1 MALKIYMHSRLILM
15 IIRKALEDLEL
26 YLEVEVKALSWKE

>member
-1 MALKIYMHSRLILM
+1 MHLRLILT
-15 IIRKALEDLEL
+15 IIRTELEDLEL

>member
-1 MALKIYMHSRLILM
+1 MALKIYMLSRLILM